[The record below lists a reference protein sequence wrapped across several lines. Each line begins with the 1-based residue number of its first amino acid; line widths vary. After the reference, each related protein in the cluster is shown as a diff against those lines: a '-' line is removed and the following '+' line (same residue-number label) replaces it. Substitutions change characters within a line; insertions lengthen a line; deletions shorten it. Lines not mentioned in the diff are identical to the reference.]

1 MDAVMEYILKPI
13 LYILGSVLSG
23 FAIFA
28 VNAYLIPWMKQK
40 LGDDKYNMLVTY
52 IKMCMSA
59 AEEKFP
65 TLDGDKKAEWVI
77 EQIQAQYPGLQNE
90 YIQTLID
97 GLMQPLSIEGV
108 VNHHYQYEIG
118 DKAGL

>member
-1 MDAVMEYILKPI
+1 MDAVMELILKPI

-23 FAIFA
+23 LAIFA
-28 VNAYLIPWMKQK
+28 VNAYLIPFLKQR
-40 LGDDKYNMLVTY
+40 LGDDKYNMLVAY

-65 TLDGDKKAEWVI
+65 TWDGDLKSKWVI
-77 EQIQAQYPGLQNE
+77 EQIQQQYPGLQND
-90 YIQTLID
+90 YVQTLID

-108 VNHHYQYEIG
+108 VNHHYDVDG
-118 DKAGL
+118 DRAGL

>member
-1 MDAVMEYILKPI
+1 MDIILELILKPI

-23 FAIFA
+23 IAIFA
-28 VNAYLIPWMKQK
+28 VNAYLIPYLKQR

-65 TLDGDKKAEWVI
+65 NLDGEQKAEWVI
-77 EQIQAQYPGLQNE
+77 EQIQMQYPGLQNE

-108 VNHHYQYEIG
+108 VNHHYNYELG

>member
-1 MDAVMEYILKPI
+1 MDIILELIFKPI

-28 VNAYLIPWMKQK
+28 VNAYLIPFLKQK

-65 TLDGDKKAEWVI
+65 TWDGEQKAEWVI
-77 EQIQAQYPGLQNE
+77 EQIQAQYPSLQNE

-108 VNHHYQYEIG
+108 VNHHYNYELG